1 MGSLCKHSNVWWRGE
16 ERVFII
22 YFLSNKNI
30 ECYLIGVH
38 VIIFYTVERMKK
50 TKKKR
55 NLKNATYNGITLFAA
70 ETE

>member
-1 MGSLCKHSNVWWRGE
+1 MLLNWNTCHH
-16 ERVFII
+16 
-22 YFLSNKNI
+22 FLYSQEN
-30 ECYLIGVH
+30 E
-38 VIIFYTVERMKK
+38 K